1 MYARRLCGVLM
12 ATRTRN
18 DWARGSVPMNTKRSN
33 ETFCMISRA
42 VDVFVYSIDMRKSSL
57 GH

>member
-1 MYARRLCGVLM
+1 
-12 ATRTRN
+12 
-18 DWARGSVPMNTKRSN
+18 MNTKRSN